1 MDKYINIAELKAHPK
16 NSYFFDD
23 ITGEKWEEILESVKT
38 RGVIEPIII
47 TQDKTIVS
55 GHQRVRACKELGI
68 DKVKYEMHIYD
79 NEDDV
84 ILDLLDTN
92 EKQRGTIGGS
102 TIKLGRR
109 IKEYERIHGIK
120 KGNNQ
125 YNEESTNGG
134 NLTQQD
140 LLKKLDLDKE
150 SYRRAKKLASLPPEI
165 QEAVE
170 TGRISA
176 STASRVIAALP
187 EDQQIEVISSFDGT
201 DKITKKKLEE
211 KISDIKEKDER
222 IEQLESSID
231 NVSLLINKVPQ
242 LQEWIDTGIITP
254 RILEKI
260 AEQLSPEEYDKLSF
274 VKVVDNTP
282 DDYEELKEQKK
293 SLEDEISDLK
303 TKISDEENYGKKAK
317 ELLKQIK
324 TLTEKKDNLSRQ
336 INSAVELSG
345 LTVKLRKTLEKD
357 LAPIRFMRTMEVLE
371 TSDVALSN
379 LSDIVNMVGDWY
391 YEMREIINDKGL
403 KLENF
408 VDVEYK
414 ED

>member
-1 MDKYINIAELKAHPK
+1 MEHVINVADLKPHPK

-23 ITGEKWEEILESVKT
+23 ITGEKWEEILESVGT
-38 RGVIEPIII
+38 RGVIEPIVI
-47 TQDKTIVS
+47 TQDNTIVS

-68 DKVKYEMHIYD
+68 EEVKCEVREYD

-84 ILDLLDTN
+84 ILDLLDAN

-109 IKEYERIHGIK
+109 IKEYERIGGVRNGSANP
-120 KGNNQ
+120 KGTSIGSSSDNVG
-125 YNEESTNGG
+125 S
-134 NLTQQD
+134 LTQKD
-140 LLKKLDLDKE
+140 IADKLGISVDTLAN
-150 SYRRAKKLASLPPEI
+150 AKKLASAP
-165 QEAVE
+165 QEVQDAVE
-170 TGRISA
+170 TGEISPSFA
-176 STASRVIAALP
+176 IRKICSLP
-187 EDQQIEVISSFDGT
+187 EDQQIHLVKRIPALQ
-201 DKITKKKLEE
+201 KITDQTVSEIKERLVQLEE
-211 KISDIKEKDER
+211 G
-222 IEQLESSID
+222 ID
-231 NVSLLINKVPQ
+231 NVSLLIERVPS
-242 LQEWIDTGIITP
+242 LQEWIDTGIMTP

-260 AEQLSPEEYDKLSF
+260 AEQLSPEEYDSLSF

-282 DDYEELKEQKK
+282 DDYEKLKEAKK
-293 SLEDEISDLK
+293 TLEDEISDLK
-303 TKISDEENYGKKAK
+303 TRISDEENYGKKAK

-336 INSAVELSG
+336 IDSAVELSG
-345 LTVKLRKTLEKD
+345 LTVKLRKTLEND

-371 TSDVALSN
+371 TSDIALSN

>member
-1 MDKYINIAELKAHPK
+1 MEHVINVADLKPHPK

-68 DKVKYEMHIYD
+68 DKVKYEMHTYD

-109 IKEYERIHGIK
+109 IKEYERINGIH
-120 KGNNQ
+120 
-125 YNEESTNGG
+125 NGG
-134 NLTQQD
+134 VHSSSNNVGSEINQND
-140 LLKKLDLDKE
+140 LLEKLGLNKE
-150 SYRRAKKLASLPPEI
+150 TYRQAKKLASLQPEI

-187 EDQQIEVISSFDGT
+187 EDQQIEVISSFDST

-211 KISDIKEKDER
+211 KIADIKEKDER
-222 IEQLESSID
+222 IERLESSID

-242 LQEWIDTGIITP
+242 LQEWIDTGIMTP
-254 RILEKI
+254 KILEEI
-260 AEQLSPEEYDKLSF
+260 AEQLSPEEYDSLSF

-324 TLTEKKDNLSRQ
+324 TLTDKKDNLSRQ